1 VIRRVTGGRT
11 LAAVGGSLA
20 AAGLLGAWL
29 LTTTPGRP
37 AGRPAPVAFGLA
49 VPPDCTLVTPDT
61 PWIDRPGHYCLGAS
75 LVRPRGLEIISDR
88 VTLDLGGHCLQGSGD
103 PAGETA
109 GIRIPYAQSD
119 VVIRNGCVTGFMYG
133 VLGNDVTDGE
143 PSSDITV
150 TAMELQRNWFRGV
163 SIAGDRVIVSHN
175 LVADIG
181 GTTAFPDAFA
191 IGIEVRGNHCEI
203 VRNQVSDVYPT
214 GSGEGVGISVTNDD
228 TTDCVVARNVV
239 RNERLPPWGRT
250 FGLWIPGRSTIR
262 DNVTIRHTFG
272 IAARRPRDLS
282 GNLIVAEACAGYF
295 GSVETAGSD
304 TLFLPGEDEC
314 SEDLE
319 VALRNVVRGHPESL
333 MRVAGIHHTNGEFVQ
348 ALVYYQGAAALGNQE
363 AQRQIARLLEVGLV
377 TAADVAAAADQ
388 ADALGLR

>member
-1 VIRRVTGGRT
+1 VIRRVPGGRT
-11 LAAVGGSLA
+11 PVAVGGSLA
-20 AAGLLGAWL
+20 AAGLLGGWL
-29 LTTTPGRP
+29 LTTTPGPP
-37 AGRPAPVAFGLA
+37 AGRPAPVAFDLA

-61 PWIDRPGHYCLGAS
+61 PSIDLPGNYCLGES
-75 LVRPRGLEIISDR
+75 QVRPRGLQIISDR

-103 PAGETA
+103 PADETI
-109 GIRIPYAQSD
+109 GIRIPYAQRH

-150 TAMELQRNWFRGV
+150 TAMKLHRNWFRGV

-175 LVADIG
+175 LVNDIG
-181 GTTAFPDAFA
+181 GTTAFPDAYA

-203 VRNQVSDVYPT
+203 VRNQVRDVYPT
-214 GSGEGVGISVTNDD
+214 GSGEGVGISVTNAD
-228 TTDCVVARNVV
+228 TTDCLVARNVV
-239 RNERLPPWGRT
+239 QNGRLPPWGRT
-250 FGLWIPGRSTIR
+250 FGLWIRGRSTIR

-272 IAARRPRDLS
+272 IAARSPRDLS
-282 GNLIVAEACAGYF
+282 GNVIVAEACAGYV
-295 GSVETAGSD
+295 GSVEASGSD

-319 VALRNVVRGHPESL
+319 VALGNVVRGNPESL
-333 MRVAGIHHTNGEFVQ
+333 MRVAGIYHTNRDFVQ
-348 ALVYYQGAAALGNQE
+348 ALVYYQGAAALGNEE
-363 AQRQIARLLEVGLV
+363 AQRQIDRLLEVGLV
-377 TAADVAAAADQ
+377 TAEDLAAAADQ